1 MPRKLVVISKIP
13 FLHFYSVTDAQ
24 FVTFIGPNDIEP
36 FQTNSSVSYQVIL
49 ATRIICSSTDP
60 DFQLTACSDPERVEV
75 LLLGVTEVLW
85 LRENEEDDARIEI
98 DNCPNDTLNH
108 TISGLNAS
116 FEFVA
121 FGQQTFEIVNNSSE
135 TISVSSAELSWNLT
149 AQGQA
154 PGAMLTFNIF
164 FFTQNETILFDG
176 QMVDVFNGTVKTTYE
191 VNFDFS

>member
-1 MPRKLVVISKIP
+1 M
-13 FLHFYSVTDAQ
+13 
-24 FVTFIGPNDIEP
+24 TFIGPNRIEP

-49 ATRIICSSTDP
+49 ATRIICASTDP
-60 DFQLTACSDPERVEV
+60 DFQLKACSDPERVEV

-85 LRENEEDDARIEI
+85 FRENKKDDARTEI
-98 DNCPNDTLNH
+98 DNCPNDAFSH

-116 FEFVA
+116 FEFVG
-121 FGQQTFEIVNNSSE
+121 FGQQTFEIVNSLE

-176 QMVDVFNGTVKTTYE
+176 QMVDVFNGTIKTTYE